1 MTLDDWL
8 RSLPIDYAI
17 VDGVLDLLTGVFV
30 LVGAF
35 LSLAAGIGL
44 IRFPDAIA
52 RMHATTKPQI
62 AGITFII
69 AGLVLQ
75 DRTWQTFW
83 ILFAVLFFQ
92 LLTAPISAHMVG
104 RAGYR
109 TGVMKRD
116 RIFVDELRDAVEH
129 AQDEAEEAAETGAIP
144 IQVPSSDAARDT
156 GAGEAEPKS

>member
-1 MTLDDWL
+1 MTLDDL
-8 RSLPIDYAI
+8 LHMLPIDYAI
-17 VDGVLDLLTGVFV
+17 LDGVLDVLTGVFV
-30 LVGAF
+30 LLGAF

-109 TGVMKRD
+109 TGVMKSD

-129 AQDEAEEAAETGAIP
+129 AQDEAEEAAETGAIQ
-144 IQVPSSDAARDT
+144 IVAT
-156 GAGEAEPKS
+156 GEAEPKS

>member
-1 MTLDDWL
+1 MTLDEWL

-17 VDGVLDLLTGVFV
+17 IDGVLDVLAGVFV
-30 LVGAF
+30 VVGAF

-69 AGLVLQ
+69 AAIVLQ

-92 LLTAPISAHMVG
+92 LLTAPIAAHMVG

-109 TGVMKRD
+109 TGIMKRE

-129 AQDEAEEAAETGAIP
+129 AQDEADEAADEGA
-144 IQVPSSDAARDT
+144 
-156 GAGEAEPKS
+156 EAKS

>member
-1 MTLDDWL
+1 MTLDEWL
-8 RSLPIDYAI
+8 QTLPVDYAL
-17 VDGVLDLLTGVFV
+17 VDGILDVLTGVFV

-44 IRFPDAIA
+44 MRFPDAIA

-69 AGLVLQ
+69 AAIVLQ

-92 LLTAPISAHMVG
+92 MLTAPIAAHMVG

-109 TGVMKRD
+109 TGIMKRD

-129 AQDEAEEAAETGAIP
+129 AQDEAEEAEEAADEGAEA
-144 IQVPSSDAARDT
+144 
-156 GAGEAEPKS
+156 KS